1 VDEPGLLEVTR
12 PGLLGSTQLVVQGGC
27 VRAVGAGLLAWEQE
41 MDYNVQQDTFAARI
55 VWERCDPLVVQFSVS
70 LEPSLREA
78 HLSRR
83 LREGCSRPTR
93 RPSRRAARR

>member
-1 VDEPGLLEVTR
+1 MDEPGLLEVTR

-27 VRAVGAGLLAWEQE
+27 VRAVGAGLLAWKQE